1 MPAPVARR
9 SRPVKPLIT
18 TVVVAWSLTLGLVAC
33 SNDDQ
38 AAAPTPTDSSTS
50 ATPSPTPPPPPPT
63 TLLSGRVG
71 KDHKVLAIKLDNTR
85 YSDPHAGL
93 IAADIV
99 YLEEVEYGLTRYL
112 AVYSSKY
119 PKQIGPVR
127 SARISDLEL
136 LRQYGRIAFAFSGA
150 QRLLLDDIARAF
162 LYPLSNDAGAGG
174 YSRVSGR
181 SAPWDLFADPKAL
194 LKGAPKARKAKDI
207 GFTFDEAVPDGGKQV
222 KDFSV
227 TWPGAFAHFKWSKG
241 QDKWLLW
248 MDGGPATSTEG
259 PQLGGSTVI
268 VQYVN
273 VYPSQF
279 GDSYGGITPATETVG
294 RGKALLFR
302 NGQMWPITWSRPK
315 PEVGTTW
322 KFRGHEI
329 AMDPGQVWIML
340 FDDDNKAVVN
350 K

>member
-1 MPAPVARR
+1 MV
-9 SRPVKPLIT
+9 
-18 TVVVAWSLTLGLVAC
+18 TVSLSLVLGLVAC
-33 SNDDQ
+33 SDDEP
-38 AAAPTPTDSSTS
+38 AAAPTPTDSVTS
-50 ATPSPTPPPPPPT
+50 STPSPTPPPPPPT

-71 KDHKVLAIKLDNTR
+71 KDHRVLTIKLDNTEH
-85 YSDPHAGL
+85 SDPHAGL

-119 PKQIGPVR
+119 PERIGPVR

-136 LRQYGRIAFAFSGA
+136 LRQYGRVAFAYSGA

-162 LYPLSNDAGAGG
+162 LYPLSDDAGANG
-174 YSRVSGR
+174 YSRDPGR
-181 SAPWDLFADPKAL
+181 SSPYDLFADPREL
-194 LKGAPKARKAKDI
+194 LSGAPKSRKAKDI
-207 GFTFDEAVPDGGKQV
+207 GFTFDEKVPGGGKPARDV
-222 KDFSV
+222 SL
-227 TWPGAFAHFKWSKG
+227 TWPGAFARFHWDKEKG
-241 QDKWLLW
+241 KWLLW
-248 MDGGPATSTEG
+248 MDGAPATSTEG

-273 VYPSQF
+273 VYPSKF
-279 GDSYGGITPATETVG
+279 GDSFGGITPATETVG
-294 RGKALLFR
+294 RGQALLFR
-302 NGQMWPITWSRPK
+302 NGRYWPITWSRPT

-322 KFRGHEI
+322 KFHGKEI

-340 FDDDNKAVVN
+340 FDDDRKAQIH

>member
-1 MPAPVARR
+1 MPAVTARE
-9 SRPVKPLIT
+9 SRPVKPLLASVI
-18 TVVVAWSLTLGLVAC
+18 VAWALALGLVAC
-33 SNDDQ
+33 SDEDPG
-38 AAAPTPTDSSTS
+38 AEPASSDSVTSPGATPTM
-50 ATPSPTPPPPPPT
+50 PPEPPT

-85 YSDPHAGL
+85 HSDPHAGL
-93 IAADIV
+93 IAADVV

-136 LRQYGRIAFAFSGA
+136 LRQYGRVAFAFSGA
-150 QRLLLDDIARAF
+150 QPLLLDDIARAF
-162 LYPLSNDAGAGG
+162 LYPLSDDAEANGF
-174 YSRVSGR
+174 SRMSGR
-181 SAPWDLFADPKAL
+181 TSPYDLFADPREVL
-194 LKGAPKARKAKDI
+194 EGAPKSRKARDI
-207 GFTFDEAVPDGGKQV
+207 GFTFDEEVPPGGKQV
-222 KDFSV
+222 NDV
-227 TWPGAFAHFKWSKG
+227 ALTWPGAFTRFKWSKDK
-241 QDKWLLW
+241 DKWLLW
-248 MDGGPATSTEG
+248 MDGKPATSTEG

-273 VYPSQF
+273 VYPSEF
-279 GDSYGGITPATETVG
+279 GDAYGGVTPATETVG
-294 RGKALLFR
+294 RGKALLLR
-302 NGQMWPITWSRPK
+302 DGQVWPITWSRPK

-322 KFRGHEI
+322 KFRGEEI

-340 FDDDNKAVVN
+340 YDEDRRAQVN